1 MEVKNF
7 VWNVD
12 QQVDKM
18 VEEASSRHRHLED
31 VNKKWKTFD
40 TLIESVIKWM
50 EDAEGLIKN
59 GTLKACKVG
68 HVRRKL
74 IIQFSE
80 LFAHRF
86 SLKVPCYFSSDN
98 HNKRHACCF
107 LASKYMGCFK
117 TINVYG
123 SYRRQRCALR
133 KNSKESIAAI
143 KA

>member
-7 VWNVD
+7 IWNVD

-18 VEEASSRHRHLED
+18 VEEATSRHRHLED

-40 TLIESVIKWM
+40 TLMESVIKWM

-74 IIQFSE
+74 LIQFSE

-86 SLKVPCYFSSDN
+86 SLKVPCSFSSDN

-107 LASKYMGCFK
+107 LVSKYMGCFK
-117 TINVYG
+117 TINV
-123 SYRRQRCALR
+123 
-133 KNSKESIAAI
+133 
-143 KA
+143 